1 MATKNVT
8 SEVAKVLASDGSGGL
23 TNPPS
28 LRAQLSIALRD
39 SQADAASPTVAAGS
53 SATANLNDAVRQN
66 SDQLTQLKS
75 VFQSQIDSIAE
86 NTNALVD
93 NTTSK
98 GQSVASALG
107 DAAKGIGSTILG
119 GLSLSPII
127 GGLMKLFGGGGETAA
142 PPPVIKYAPP
152 AAINLQTGISGG
164 QLSGLDYSAGG
175 QARSVSSPA
184 PAPAASN
191 VTVNVQAI
199 DSRSFLDYSDAIA
212 AAVKKAMLDS
222 NSLNDV
228 VSEL

>member
-23 TNPPS
+23 TNLSS
-28 LRAQLSIALRD
+28 LRSQLSTALRD
-39 SQADAASPTVAAGS
+39 SQADAASPSVASAN

-75 VFQSQIDSIAE
+75 VFQSQIDSVTE

-98 GQSVASALG
+98 GQSVGSALG

-127 GGLMKLFGGGGETAA
+127 GGLMKLFGGSSEPAT
-142 PPPVIKYAPP
+142 PPPLVKYAPP
-152 AAINLQTGISGG
+152 AAITLQTGIRGG
-164 QLSGLDYSAGG
+164 QLSGVDYSAGG
-175 QARSVSSPA
+175 QARSVSAP

>member
-1 MATKNVT
+1 MAATNNVT
-8 SEVAKVLASDGSGGL
+8 NEMAKVLASNSGL
-23 TNPPS
+23 TDPSS
-28 LRAQLSIALRD
+28 LRAQLSTALRD
-39 SQADAASPTVAAGS
+39 SQADAASPSVAAGS
-53 SATANLNDAVRQN
+53 SASANLNDAVRQN

-75 VFQSQIDSIAE
+75 VFQSQIDSVAE
-86 NTNALVD
+86 NTNALID

-98 GQSVASALG
+98 GQSIGSALG

-127 GGLMKLFGGGGETAA
+127 GGLMKLFGGGGESAA

-152 AAINLQTGISGG
+152 AAINLQTGVSGG
-164 QLSGLDYSAGG
+164 QLSGVDYNASG
-175 QARSVSSPA
+175 QARSTSPT
-184 PAPAASN
+184 PGPAASN

>member
-1 MATKNVT
+1 MAATNNVT
-8 SEVAKVLASDGSGGL
+8 NEVAKVLASNSGL
-23 TNPPS
+23 TDLSS
-28 LRAQLSIALRD
+28 LRAQLSTALRD
-39 SQADAASPTVAAGS
+39 STADTASPSVAAGS
-53 SATANLNDAVRQN
+53 SASANLNDAVRQN

-75 VFQSQIDSIAE
+75 VFQSQIDSVAE
-86 NTNALVD
+86 NTNALID

-98 GQSVASALG
+98 GQSVGSALG
-107 DAAKGIGSTILG
+107 DAAKGIGSTLLG

-127 GGLMKLFGGGGETAA
+127 GGLMKLFGGGGETTA

-152 AAINLQTGISGG
+152 AAINLQTGVSGG
-164 QLSGLDYSAGG
+164 QLSGVDYNASG
-175 QARSVSSPA
+175 QARSVSPT